1 MPISQVGGL
10 EDFVVP
16 RVDGYDGLYLTRPA
30 LVPEI
35 QLYLAD
41 DAIVLRA
48 RLEARAG
55 RRLAP
60 PFWASAWV
68 GGQALARYLLDH
80 AEVVAGRR
88 VLDVA
93 SGSGLVAIAAAL
105 SGAARVIANDIDR
118 NALAAV
124 TMNARANNVAVD
136 VRAGDLL
143 DGSGEDAEVVLAGDV
158 FYSPELAEPM
168 LAFLE
173 RAAAR
178 GAQILV
184 GDPGRGHAPQHR
196 LEVLAGYPVL
206 TPGAPEDSLVRWVQ
220 VLQPRPT

>member
-1 MPISQVGGL
+1 MPRGN
-10 EDFVVP
+10 
-16 RVDGYDGLYLTRPA
+16 GYDGLYLTRPP
-30 LVPEI
+30 LVPEV

-48 RLEARAG
+48 RLEGRAG

-68 GGQALARYLLDH
+68 GGQAVARYLLDH

-105 SGAARVIANDIDR
+105 SGAARVTANDIDQ

-124 TMNARANNVAVD
+124 AMNARANNVVVD

-143 DGSGEDAEVVLAGDV
+143 DGYGEDAEVILAGDV
-158 FYSPELAEPM
+158 FYSQELAGPM

-178 GAQILV
+178 GARVLV
-184 GDPGRGHAPQHR
+184 GDPGRDHAPGHR
-196 LEVLAGYPVL
+196 LEVVAGYPVL

-220 VLQPRPT
+220 VLRPTPFTPVT